1 MSDQD
6 CTPLDL
12 PAVKERREA
21 ALRQVFELGDGAVA
35 FTMSI
40 PSQETD
46 SDVLLRAALEDSVRL
61 EAELTAARNE
71 AAELRAAIREW
82 VMSKALVVAELARDG
97 LPETWGQLDEY
108 LFHLVQTEHA
118 LRRLAGNE
126 EGEQ

>member
-21 ALRQVFELGDGAVA
+21 ALRQVFGLCGGPAT
-35 FTMSI
+35 FTISI

-61 EAELTAARNE
+61 EAELTAARDK

-82 VMSKALVVAELARDG
+82 VMRKALVDAELARDDP
-97 LPETWGQLDEY
+97 PEQLDEY
-108 LFHLVQTEHA
+108 LFHLGKTEHA

>member
-21 ALRQVFELGDGAVA
+21 ALRQVFGLCGGPAT
-35 FTMSI
+35 FTISI

-71 AAELRAAIREW
+71 AAELRAENERLRR
-82 VMSKALVVAELARDG
+82 V
-97 LPETWGQLDEY
+97 LDEWQSWAGKWQSDLY
-108 LFHLVQTEHA
+108 WDDSKGYYDELMDLMC
-118 LRRLAGNE
+118 RLAGNE